1 MISRTFGVSFL
12 HLRGATAQAMGTDSA
27 RIAVS
32 GAIRR
37 GSGDARVT
45 LSFVAS
51 SAAPPSGREPAAE
64 IVRRTLEATKVP
76 GVVLHD
82 PVKQA
87 DWTLALLDQA
97 NSEIIRVHKV
107 GANVASC
114 SLVILVNDRATLGH
128 VGNTS
133 AYFMDAKGQH
143 IRWTT
148 EHTIDA
154 ALRASGLRLPSVP
167 GTEAVESEELLRC
180 LGGKWQIE
188 KGYLQGLET
197 SSANLA
203 AQQRWTRLEPGQAIV
218 LCAGAAALDVGVV
231 AENVDLAGVTED
243 PKYLA
248 REIVRQSARLDPR
261 VTAASA
267 VVSRPVD
274 SGEYGGVIGQSPAF
288 DPSQFRR

>member
-1 MISRTFGVSFL
+1 VISRTFGVSFL

-51 SAAPPSGREPAAE
+51 SAVPPSGREAAAE

-114 SLVILVNDRATLGH
+114 TLVILVNDRATLGH

-167 GTEAVESEELLRC
+167 GTEAVDTEELLRC
-180 LGGKWQIE
+180 LGGKLQIE

-197 SSANLA
+197 TSAKLTT
-203 AQQRWTRLEPGQAIV
+203 QQRWTRLEPGQAIV
-218 LCAGAAALDVGVV
+218 LAAGATALDMAAVVG
-231 AENVDLAGVTED
+231 AVDFAGVAED
-243 PKYLA
+243 PKFLA
-248 REIVRQSARLDPR
+248 REIVQRSARLDPT

-267 VVSRPVD
+267 VVSRPV
-274 SGEYGGVIGQSPAF
+274 GREEYGGAVG
-288 DPSQFRR
+288 